1 MNMRDQDSFIK
12 NYSGVK
18 TSDIDD
24 DVVNIIKAVKKKK
37 LEIGKDID
45 IINNNDRSMKE
56 VIKNGTI
63 IVSID
68 WNEMGKKTAELINQP
83 EKVQLLEPTNL
94 IIRNSL

>member
-1 MNMRDQDSFIK
+1 MNMRDQDFFIE

-56 VIKNGTI
+56 VILYNYH
-63 IVSID
+63 
-68 WNEMGKKTAELINQP
+68 
-83 EKVQLLEPTNL
+83 
-94 IIRNSL
+94 